1 MSVKPSL
8 VVCPPE
14 DIPGAAVVN
23 LELGVPYP
31 VEAISRFSKIP
42 GDYVVSLLSFSLAG
56 TTGISFYVN
65 TDGTFR
71 IIDSQSY
78 ACYNLN
84 QDEEVYVSAKTT
96 LALSLLSDAIVPNVP
111 IRYLIRVSKPS
122 VIEKILLGIKLT
134 DKDTPLNNKFELDD
148 MLKSGYVP
156 KWTPLLIGR
165 KQIARTIT
173 ALADANPQI
182 GETITVPKNRYV
194 VLDEIAVDG
203 YEAGVTDNFIVVD
216 RDLDDDYV
224 RLNCYAM
231 PPFMYNTVAG
241 TWTPDIP
248 LSHPMRFGIP
258 ALDKL
263 SIHLENGG
271 NVTDWRA
278 RYKYSIYVLTIPDKI
293 RWGIALTPDEE
304 TIASNKDLFDKTKAG
319 LV

>member
-8 VVCPPE
+8 ALYPPE

-23 LELGVPYP
+23 LAADVPYP
-31 VEAISRFSKIP
+31 VESIARFSKIP
-42 GDYVVSLLSFSLAG
+42 GDYIVSLLSFSLAG

-65 TDGTFR
+65 TDNTFR

-78 ACYNLN
+78 ACYSLDK
-84 QDEEVYVSAKTT
+84 DEEVYVSAKTT
-96 LALSLLSDAIVPNVP
+96 LALSLLSDALVNNFP

-122 VIEKILLGIKLT
+122 VIEKVMLGIRLT
-134 DKDTPLNNKFELDD
+134 DKDTPLYNKFALGD
-148 MLKSGYVP
+148 MLRSGFVP
-156 KWTPLLIGR
+156 KRTQLLVAR

-173 ALADANPQI
+173 ALAGANPQI

-216 RDLDDDYV
+216 RDLDDEYV
-224 RLNCYAM
+224 KLNCFAM

-248 LSHPMRFGIP
+248 LSHAMKIGIP
-258 ALDKL
+258 ALDKI
-263 SIHLENGG
+263 SVYLENGSG
-271 NVTDWRA
+271 VTNWRA
-278 RYKYSIYVLTIPDKI
+278 RYKYSIYVLTIPDKL
-293 RWGIALTPDEE
+293 RWNIALTPEEE
-304 TIASNKDLFDKTKAG
+304 TIAKANDLRDRVKAG
-319 LV
+319 LA

>member
-1 MSVKPSL
+1 
-8 VVCPPE
+8 
-14 DIPGAAVVN
+14 
-23 LELGVPYP
+23 
-31 VEAISRFSKIP
+31 RFSKIP
-42 GDYVVSLLSFSLAG
+42 GEYVVSLLSFSLAG
-56 TTGISFYVN
+56 TTGISFYAN
-65 TDGTFR
+65 IDGTFR

-84 QDEEVYVSAKTT
+84 QDEDVFVSAKTT
-96 LALSLLSDAIVPNVP
+96 LALSLLSDAIANNIP

-156 KWTPLLIGR
+156 KRTPLLVAR

-203 YEAGVTDNFIVVD
+203 HEAGMTDNFIVVD
-216 RDLDDDYV
+216 RDLEDEYV
-224 RLNCYAM
+224 KLNCYAM
-231 PPFMYNTVAG
+231 PPFVTGVL
-241 TWTPDIP
+241 PDIP
-248 LSHPMRFGIP
+248 LSYPMRIAIP

-263 SIHLENGG
+263 SIHLENGAG
-271 NVTDWRA
+271 VNDWRA

-293 RWGIALTPDEE
+293 
-304 TIASNKDLFDKTKAG
+304 
-319 LV
+319 

>member
-23 LELGVPYP
+23 LLANVPYS

-42 GDYVVSLLSFSLAG
+42 GEYVVSLLSFSLAG

-78 ACYNLN
+78 ACYSLDR
-84 QDEEVYVSAKTT
+84 DEEVYVSAKTT
-96 LALSLLSDAIVPNVP
+96 LALSLLSDAIANNIP

-122 VIEKILLGIKLT
+122 VIEKILLGIKLS
-134 DKDTPLNNKFELDD
+134 DKDTPLNNKFGLGD
-148 MLKSGYVP
+148 MLMSGYVP
-156 KWTPLLIGR
+156 KRTPLLVAR

-173 ALADANPQI
+173 ALAGVNPQI

-203 YEAGVTDNFIVVD
+203 YEAGVMDNFIVVD
-216 RDLDDDYV
+216 RDLDDTYV
-224 RLNCYAM
+224 KLNAFAM

-248 LSHPMRFGIP
+248 LSHPMKIGIP

-271 NVTDWRA
+271 AVVNWRA

-293 RWGIALTPDEE
+293 RWGIGLTPDEE
-304 TIASNKDLFDKTKAG
+304 AIVTSKDLFDKTKAG